1 MRNGLAGGV
10 VGPAAEMAAA
20 EMPDS
25 IRRPLGEVLVA
36 TGLLTPAE
44 LDRAL
49 AEQAGTGRRLGQVLV
64 EAGLVPRSLVDH
76 ALVGQ
81 EHGDVEREG
90 GFGSGLQDALVARHR
105 RLPEAVPAREAAE
118 PAVERREPAPVDE
131 PEARIPAVTSC
142 SRPLGELLAAAGL
155 VTEDELAVALAKQ
168 DRDGGRLGEILVAR
182 GAVSRV
188 GLDDVLVE
196 RHHGSVELE
205 SGFGSGL
212 RGALAKAGPDR
223 PAASAPE

>member
-1 MRNGLAGGV
+1 
-10 VGPAAEMAAA
+10 
-20 EMPDS
+20 MPDS
-25 IRRPLGEVLVA
+25 VRRPLGEVLVA

-49 AEQAGTGRRLGQVLV
+49 AEQTGTGRLLGQVLV
-64 EAGLVPRSLVDH
+64 EAGLVPRPLVDH

-81 EHGDVEREG
+81 DHGEVEREG

-105 RLPEAVPAREAAE
+105 RPPEDGPAPEAVAV
-118 PAVERREPAPVDE
+118 AVERREPAPVEQLEVRESE
-131 PEARIPAVTSC
+131 PASL

-155 VTEDELAVALAKQ
+155 VTEDELAEALAEQ
-168 DRDGGRLGEILVAR
+168 ECDGGRLGEILVAR

-188 GLDDVLVE
+188 GLDDALVE

-212 RGALAKAGPDR
+212 RGALARTGPDG
-223 PAASAPE
+223 PAASASE